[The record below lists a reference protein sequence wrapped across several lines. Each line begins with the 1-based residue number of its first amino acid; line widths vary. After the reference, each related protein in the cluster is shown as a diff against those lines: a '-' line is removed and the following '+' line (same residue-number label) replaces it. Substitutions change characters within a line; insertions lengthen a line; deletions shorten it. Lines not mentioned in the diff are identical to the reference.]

1 MKNSLV
7 ILDEIGRGTATYDGM
22 SLAQAI
28 LEYLVQKKKSIIFF
42 ATHYHELTELAKSLP
57 RIRNAHLSV
66 SEKDGKI
73 EFLYT
78 LLSGALAQS
87 YGIHVARLA
96 GFPLGV
102 VKRAEELL
110 KKREAGSAFRSHQ
123 QQMDLFSNS
132 SRTVSNMSSGSK
144 DSSVSLSATKV
155 KSEKENILFK
165 ELVNEIKSYPL
176 QEKSPLET
184 MNAVAEWKKEI
195 TKRD

>member
-1 MKNSLV
+1 M
-7 ILDEIGRGTATYDGM
+7 
-22 SLAQAI
+22 
-28 LEYLVQKKKSIIFF
+28 
-42 ATHYHELTELAKSLP
+42 
-57 RIRNAHLSV
+57 

-110 KKREAGSAFRSHQ
+110 KKREAGSTFRSHQ

-132 SRTVSNMSSGSK
+132 SRTVSNISSGSK
-144 DSSVSLSATKV
+144 DSSASLSATTV

-165 ELVNEIKSYPL
+165 ELISEIKSYPL
-176 QEKSPLET
+176 QEKSPLEA